1 MVVALRRGLLQNG
14 TPLLH
19 HQFSFLPGFEGL
31 QTRAVLEG
39 RPATQGNAAQ
49 RLNGADF
56 VGVTVVPGV
65 LANLHPRRWRNC
77 RHGRR

>member
-1 MVVALRRGLLQNG
+1 MAVALRRGG
-14 TPLLH
+14 TPLH

-39 RPATQGNAAQ
+39 RRLTLGNAAQ

-56 VGVTVVPGV
+56 VGVTVVRGV
-65 LANLHPRRWRNC
+65 LANLHPRHWRNC
-77 RHGRR
+77 RHGRRQP

>member
-1 MVVALRRGLLQNG
+1 MAVALRRVSLLSD

-19 HQFSFLPGFEGL
+19 HQFSFLPDFEGM

-39 RPATQGNAAQ
+39 RPATQGNAAR

-65 LANLHPRRWRNC
+65 LANLHPRHWRNC
-77 RHGRR
+77 PHGLR